1 MKLKT
6 SARYLRNAVQEDSM
20 KIIKSVF
27 CSISAF
33 LMLTNLPAMSVKA
46 ARAWHQIGFMGDLNN
61 NAVLEA
67 ADTEIMLS
75 HLLGRDPLTNENS
88 YYIENSFIGIHGAD
102 GRQYGDYFVTA
113 DMDENGRIDAA
124 DLTLQKRSL
133 LKNDPKIV
141 WRWYD
146 SQIPQQT
153 DPPEGFISP
162 PIAPVT
168 KFLPSQGRAK
178 LLILYVDFPDCRYPY
193 EPSAEQIETIAF
205 GRSDPENLNYPLDS
219 ARGFYERA
227 SKGAMQLSGKAF
239 RYTARQPVSFYP
251 DIAGR
256 QALLAEAMKAL
267 DAQYDFSEFDG
278 DLDGYIDTV
287 LLSVP
292 TDAGNENWWP
302 CAGAYGHDDFQID
315 GKMFGH
321 FITGNAQI
329 ESSTQYYNFNSKL
342 IHEMGHCMG
351 LPDYYLYVDENKDN
365 QGMHGTAGFELMEDN
380 STDLCCVSKLQLGW
394 YGPEQILTY
403 LPEDGEKTFTLYN
416 AQTNSGNTVIIPYSK
431 ENSDYHGEYMM
442 LEYATQTGN
451 NSQPE
456 WWVHTGSG
464 VRVFHAD
471 TTLYDNG
478 WGISYKYCS
487 GSEFTEDNKGRRC
500 IRIID
505 DRDTDN
511 FYHPGQVIDGSIS
524 GFHWYDAQNR
534 ETVETGLEITVGK
547 VSDDSCTVTIRPKG

>member
-1 MKLKT
+1 M
-6 SARYLRNAVQEDSM
+6 RF
-20 KIIKSVF
+20 IKSAF
-27 CSISAF
+27 CGFCAL
-33 LMLTNLPAMSVKA
+33 LMLPAFPAVSAYA
-46 ARAWHQIGFMGDLNN
+46 ARSWHQIGFMGDLNN
-61 NAVLEA
+61 NAALETDDVAIMA
-67 ADTEIMLS
+67 A
-75 HLLGRDPLTNENS
+75 HLLGRQPLTNENS

-102 GRQYGDYFVTA
+102 GKQYGDYFVTA
-113 DMDENGRIDAA
+113 DLDENGQIDAA

-133 LKNDPKIV
+133 LNNDFKIV
-141 WRWYD
+141 WRWYED
-146 SQIPQQT
+146 QAPHQT
-153 DPPEGFISP
+153 DPPEGFIGP
-162 PIAPVT
+162 PVAPVT
-168 KFLPSQGRAK
+168 KYLPSQGSAK
-178 LLILYVDFPDCRYPY
+178 LLILYVDFPDCHYTY
-193 EPSAEQIETIAF
+193 EPGIQQIEEIAF
-205 GRSDPENLNYPLDS
+205 GESDPDDPNYPFDC

-239 RYTARQPVSFYP
+239 RYTAQHRVSSYKEA
-251 DIAGR
+251 AGR
-256 QALLAEAMKAL
+256 QALMAEACRAL

-278 DLDGYIDTV
+278 DQDGYIDAT

-292 TDAGNENWWP
+292 TEAGNENWWP
-302 CAGAYGHDDFQID
+302 CAGAYGHDDFRID

-321 FITGNAQI
+321 FITSNAQI
-329 ESSTQYYNFNSKL
+329 DSITKYYNFNSKI

-351 LPDYYLYVDENKDN
+351 LPDYYLYVDANDDN

-380 STDLCCVSKLQLGW
+380 STDLSCVSKLQLGW
-394 YGPEQILTY
+394 YSPEQILTY
-403 LPEDGEKTFTLYN
+403 LPEYGEQTFTLYN
-416 AQTNSGNTVIIPYSK
+416 AQTNSGNTVIIPYSSQDSK
-431 ENSDYHGEYMM
+431 YHGEYMM

-456 WWVHTGSG
+456 WWVKTGSG

-478 WGISYKYCS
+478 WGIVYKYCS
-487 GSEFTEDNKGRRC
+487 GSEFTENNQGRRC

-534 ETVETGLEITVGK
+534 ETVETGLKITVGTITN
-547 VSDDSCTVTIRPKG
+547 DSCTVTIRPKA